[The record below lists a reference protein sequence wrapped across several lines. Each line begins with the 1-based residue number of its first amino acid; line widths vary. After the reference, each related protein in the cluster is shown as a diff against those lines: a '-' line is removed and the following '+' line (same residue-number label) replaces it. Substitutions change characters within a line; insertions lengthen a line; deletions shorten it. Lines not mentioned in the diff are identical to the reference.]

1 MMAWMEAIIMT
12 EYKHTQIGYAL
23 LNSYTIV
30 FLIAGIINL
39 ATGFSPLAV
48 LALIIVLL
56 TISTF
61 ATLTVIVDRQAIKLR
76 FGVGIIRR
84 EYRLDDILNY
94 QAVENPWYYLLGI
107 RYTPRGWLYAVSG
120 SSAVELALKN
130 GKYVRIGTDEPEK
143 LMEAL
148 DSAHGRGVQP
158 ARIDNHPT

>member
-1 MMAWMEAIIMT
+1 MMARIEFVIMNV
-12 EYKHTQIGYAL
+12 YKHTQIGYAL

-39 ATGFSPLAV
+39 TTGFAPLAV

-61 ATLTVIVDRQAIKLR
+61 AALTVIVDRRAIKLR
-76 FGVGIIRR
+76 FGVRIVRK
-84 EYRLDDILNY
+84 EYQLDDIVSY

-143 LMEAL
+143 LVEAL
-148 DSAHGRGVQP
+148 DQVWGRGALP
-158 ARIDNHPT
+158 GETDNGRT

>member
-1 MMAWMEAIIMT
+1 MARIEFVVMT

-30 FLIAGIINL
+30 FLIAGVINL
-39 ATGFSPLAV
+39 ATGFAPLAV

-61 ATLTVIVDRQAIKLR
+61 AALTVIVDQRAIKLR
-76 FGVGIIRR
+76 FGIGIVRK
-84 EYRLDDILNY
+84 EYLLDEIVKC

-107 RYTPRGWLYAVSG
+107 RYTLRGWLYAVSG

-143 LMEAL
+143 LIEAL
-148 DSAHGRGVQP
+148 DNARGMGSRP
-158 ARIDNHPT
+158 ARPNDHLT

>member
-1 MMAWMEAIIMT
+1 MMARIGFAIMNV
-12 EYKHTQIGYAL
+12 YKHTQIGYAL

-39 ATGFSPLAV
+39 TTGFAPLAV

-61 ATLTVIVDRQAIKLR
+61 AALTVIVDRRAIKLR
-76 FGVGIIRR
+76 FGVGIIRK
-84 EYRLDDILNY
+84 EYELDDIVGY

-120 SSAVELALKN
+120 SSAVELALKD

-143 LMEAL
+143 LVEAL
-148 DSAHGRGVQP
+148 GQVWGRGAAP
-158 ARIDNHPT
+158 SETDNERT